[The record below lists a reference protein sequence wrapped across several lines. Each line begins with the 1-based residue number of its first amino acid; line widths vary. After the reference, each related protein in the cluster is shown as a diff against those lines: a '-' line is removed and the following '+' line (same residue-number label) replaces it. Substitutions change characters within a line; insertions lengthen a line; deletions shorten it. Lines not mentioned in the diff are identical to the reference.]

1 MKLKNKRVWITGAS
15 SGLGAALAHE
25 ASRQGAHVVLSARRE
40 EKLSAVAKT
49 LPGPSTIITLDLT
62 EPASFAAAAAKAGE
76 VDYLINNGG
85 ISQRSNAADTS
96 PEVVRQIM
104 ETNFFGHV
112 ELTRIVLPGMLQRR
126 SGHVIA
132 MSSVVGYFG
141 TPKRSTYAASKH
153 ALHGYFNS
161 LRFEVEDEGVQV
173 TIICPGFIHTDISV
187 NAVTADGKKQ
197 GTMDNAQASGMKPE
211 VFAQKAWTGI
221 LKGKRE
227 LHIGGRELAGI
238 YLKRFVPGIFRKV
251 LKNRDVT

>member
-1 MKLKNKRVWITGAS
+1 LSLKNKRVWITGAS

-25 ASRQGAHVVLSARRE
+25 ASRQGAHVILSARRE

-49 LPGPSTIITLDLT
+49 LTGLSTIIPLDLT
-62 EPASFAAAAAKAGE
+62 EPLTFAAAAKQAGE

-85 ISQRSNAADTS
+85 ISQRSNAAETS

-112 ELTRIVLPGMLQRR
+112 ELTRVVLPGMLQRR
-126 SGHVIA
+126 SGHLIA

-153 ALHGYFNS
+153 ALHGYFDS

-173 TIICPGFIHTDISV
+173 TLICPGFIHTDISV
-187 NAVTADGKKQ
+187 NAVTADGSKQ
-197 GTMDNAQASGMKPE
+197 GTMDDGQASGMAPE
-211 VFAQKAWTGI
+211 VFAQKAWMGI

-227 LHIGGRELAGI
+227 LYIGGSELGGI
-238 YLKRFVPGIFRKV
+238 YLKRFVPGIFRRVIKR
-251 LKNRDVT
+251 RDVT

>member
-1 MKLKNKRVWITGAS
+1 MTLKNKRVWITGAS
-15 SGLGAALAHE
+15 AGLGQALAQE
-25 ASRQGAHVVLSARRE
+25 ASRLGAHVILSARRE
-40 EKLSAVAKT
+40 EKLQAVAKT
-49 LPGPSTIITLDLT
+49 LAGPSTIIPLDLT
-62 EPASFAAAAAKAGE
+62 QPDTFASATQQAGA

-96 PEVVRQIM
+96 PEVVRKIM

-112 ELTRIVLPGMLQRR
+112 ELTRHVLPGMLKRR

-153 ALHGYFNS
+153 ALHGYFDS

-173 TIICPGFIHTDISV
+173 TLICPGFIHTDISK
-187 NAVTADGKKQ
+187 NAVTADGSKQ
-197 GTMDNAQASGMKPE
+197 GTMDDGQASGMLPE
-211 VFAQKAWTGI
+211 VFAKKAWKGI
-221 LKGKRE
+221 LNGKRE
-227 LHIGGRELAGI
+227 LYIGGSELGGI

-251 LKNRDVT
+251 IKSRDVT